1 MQLFKKLLQIIH
13 LFGILLKMV
22 IPPDNLKISIPNTPL
37 KRVFRLPLQMQRFF
51 SIYVDFYNF
60 KMLEFYYAEIHE
72 RG

>member
-1 MQLFKKLLQIIH
+1 
-13 LFGILLKMV
+13 MV
-22 IPPDNLKISIPNTPL
+22 IPPGNLKISIPNTPL